1 MWRDAEGP
9 PERVKYLLQL
19 SAPVDTRT
27 HGRATLVLPSAG
39 HRVIPMRK
47 GYIISALAVLAAAV
61 MALTVL
67 PAEDA
72 SAETHASLLNDDDGT
87 TWVQIVFDE
96 QPAATFTVSVYGQDG
111 TQAASVE
118 MPNVSGMTRYTFKLG
133 TDLADPSAYTIAV
146 SVGGQSYYSGSPSAA
161 YWVDVAE
168 AANGSAAVED
178 IAYYEGETVTV
189 IAAPASGYVLQSLA
203 FSTANG
209 ASVDVV
215 QQSATKYTFT
225 MPASDVTVTPVFGT
239 DPTTY
244 STEVRASLVV
254 DSDGVYLMMVAKD
267 RNAIP
272 DGTISITYSYTET
285 VIFHGQERT
294 RSNSDTFTQDYT
306 SDGNAYA
313 YVLLDFAGKA
323 AENYDSVFG
332 ISAASFTY
340 GETTVNAG
348 SASFTLPVIERA

>member
-1 MWRDAEGP
+1 
-9 PERVKYLLQL
+9 
-19 SAPVDTRT
+19 
-27 HGRATLVLPSAG
+27 
-39 HRVIPMRK
+39 MRRSH
-47 GYIISALAVLAAAV
+47 IISALAVLAAAV
-61 MALTVL
+61 IALTVL

-72 SAETHASLLNDDDGT
+72 SAETHAALMNDDDGT
-87 TWVQIVFDE
+87 TWVQVVFDE

-118 MPNVSGMTRYTFKLG
+118 MPNVPGMTRYTFKLG
-133 TDLADPSAYTIAV
+133 TDLTDPSAFTIAV

-189 IAAPASGYVLQSLA
+189 TAAPASGYVLQSLA
-203 FSTANG
+203 FATSNG

-215 QQSATKYTFT
+215 QQSANTYTFM

-239 DPTTY
+239 DTTSY

-254 DSDGVYLMMVAKD
+254 DSDGVYLMMVARD
-267 RNAIP
+267 RNTIP

-285 VIFHGQERT
+285 VMFHGHERV
-294 RSNSDTFTQDYT
+294 RSNSATFTQDYT
-306 SDGNAYA
+306 STGNAYA
-313 YVLLDFAGKA
+313 YILLDFENKA
-323 AENYDSVFG
+323 AANYGSVFG
-332 ISAASFTY
+332 ISASSFAY
-340 GETTVNAG
+340 GGSTVSAG
-348 SASFTLPVIERA
+348 TAAFSLPAITA